1 MPRGRW
7 RDRFLFALKT
17 SLQVLEPHRVALRAL
32 IPVLVGDPEEG
43 VFAEGAAFS
52 RVRVQGAFEA
62 AVTGSTDA
70 PPPAEAAA
78 MGRLL
83 YLAHL
88 AVLLWWLLDKSPKQ
102 RATTALVLLTQQVL
116 PSAALSLRLPSI
128 RRFVVSSD
136 ELVREALFGNPVSV

>member
-1 MPRGRW
+1 
-7 RDRFLFALKT
+7 
-17 SLQVLEPHRVALRAL
+17 
-32 IPVLVGDPEEG
+32 
-43 VFAEGAAFS
+43 
-52 RVRVQGAFEA
+52 VQGAFEA